1 MNFAQTAKNVAQT
14 KLTENGALAYSTT
27 NNVLL
32 DLFAQIG
39 SLRPRTE
46 GEIKTKIAEA
56 MLADPILTTKMIF
69 HAGNVRGGLGERR
82 TFRIA
87 IKYLA
92 NAYPSIVK
100 ANAHLIPHFN
110 RWDSIFTLVGTA
122 CEQCAWDIVKEQLML
137 DMQGVMDSKTSRK
150 PKGISLLAKWMPT
163 ETAHAKEAR
172 ELAKRAM
179 RKLGMTPRQ
188 YRKVLS
194 ALRKHL
200 NIVEGLMSAQKWD
213 EVEYP
218 AVPSYA
224 MKNYRNA
231 FARHDAEGFAQYK
244 ESLKKGEKK
253 INASTL
259 FPYDLVHQY
268 WNKLGYGWSSPAIDD
283 IIEAQWKALPN
294 YVEGENNILIMADVS
309 GSMYGRPIETS
320 IGLATYFAQ
329 HNKGD
334 YHGLYMTFTDRPHF
348 IDISNVSTLAS
359 AVDKVR
365 RTDVG
370 YSTNLDAAFRMVLDH
385 ARSNNIAAE
394 DMPKAI
400 IVVSDM
406 EIDPYFTNRRGFD
419 FVDKWIEE
427 FKRFGY
433 ECPKLIMWN
442 VEARN
447 DTFLSKSE
455 NVLLVGGQSA
465 SVFKQLCGDLNGVTA
480 WDLMLKTLN
489 DPMYDC
495 IQF

>member
-1 MNFAQTAKNVAQT
+1 MNFAQTAKNTATT
-14 KLTENGALAYSTT
+14 KLTENGAFAYSTT
-27 NNVLL
+27 KNPVL

-39 SLRPRTE
+39 SLRPRSE
-46 GEIKTKIAEA
+46 AEIIIKIADA
-56 MLADPILTTKMIF
+56 MAVDPVLTTKMVF

-92 NAYPSIVK
+92 NSYPSIMK
-100 ANAHLIPHFN
+100 ANAYLIPHFN
-110 RWDSIFTLVGTA
+110 RWDSIFALVGTP
-122 CEQCAWDIVKEQLML
+122 CEKEMWDIIKEQLSL
-137 DMQGVMDSKTSRK
+137 DMDAVIKSKVSAK
-150 PKGISLLAKWMPT
+150 PIGISLLAKWMPT
-163 ETAHAKEAR
+163 ETAHKRETC
-172 ELAKRAM
+172 ELAKKAM

-200 NIVEGLMSAQKWD
+200 NIVEGLMSAGQWD
-213 EVEYP
+213 KVEYP

-224 MKNYRNA
+224 MKNYRKA
-231 FARHDAEGFAQYK
+231 FARHDADGFAQYT

-268 WNKLGYGWSSPAIDD
+268 INRHGPIDD

-294 YVEGENNILIMADVS
+294 YVEGENNVLVMADVS
-309 GSMYGRPIETS
+309 GSMTWGTGRPIETS

-329 HNKGD
+329 RNKGD
-334 YHGLYMTFTDRPHF
+334 YHNLYLTFTDNPYF
-348 IDISNVSTLAS
+348 ISLDGCNTLAS
-359 AVDKVR
+359 AINKVR
-365 RTDVG
+365 NTG
-370 YSTNLDAAFRMVLDH
+370 MGFSTNLDKAFTYILNH
-385 ARSNNIAAE
+385 AKDNNIAPE
-394 DMPKAI
+394 DMPKAL
-400 IVVSDM
+400 VVISDM
-406 EIDPYFTNRRGFD
+406 EIDPYFRHGARFD
-419 FVDKWIEE
+419 FVQAQKAK
-427 FKRFGY
+427 FAMLGY
-433 ECPKLIMWN
+433 ELPKLVLWN

-447 DTFLSKSE
+447 DTFLSKGDD
-455 NVLLVGGQSA
+455 VLLVSGQSA